1 MLAYLAPCG
10 MGLGHAGR
18 MLSVARRLR
27 QAGVDVVFSSYGR
40 AADMIERS
48 GYRCLRTRPVGYE
61 VDEQGDIDVRRTI
74 AKGPL
79 NLYRFARQ
87 VGDELY
93 YIGTLEP
100 DVVVSDSRLSSLL
113 AAKALGV
120 PAVLVIHQLRVII
133 PVKKPTRVKLSAKYL
148 AEEGLLRLLGKLW
161 LLADE
166 ILIPDYPPPYTVARA
181 NAMVETLL
189 PRARFVGPSPP
200 VWPDELPPREEV
212 RERLGVEGKL
222 VVASFTGVSGEGREL
237 CEAFLAELGGCDLS
251 DEVVVIVSR
260 GVPSGSDRLEK
271 VGRNVYVCDWLP
283 DRYLHVKAADALV
296 THGGHTM
303 VMEAM
308 AFGIPAVH
316 VVRRT
321 HTERL
326 ACSLSAE
333 ALGVAK
339 THIVGEGDL
348 CSALRWALSD
358 EAWAA
363 AQDLASRLSQY
374 RGDRAIAEAAL
385 KRAGAAL

>member
-251 DEVVVIVSR
+251 DEV
-260 GVPSGSDRLEK
+260 
-271 VGRNVYVCDWLP
+271 
-283 DRYLHVKAADALV
+283 
-296 THGGHTM
+296 
-303 VMEAM
+303 
-308 AFGIPAVH
+308 
-316 VVRRT
+316 
-321 HTERL
+321 
-326 ACSLSAE
+326 
-333 ALGVAK
+333 
-339 THIVGEGDL
+339 
-348 CSALRWALSD
+348 
-358 EAWAA
+358 
-363 AQDLASRLSQY
+363 
-374 RGDRAIAEAAL
+374 
-385 KRAGAAL
+385 